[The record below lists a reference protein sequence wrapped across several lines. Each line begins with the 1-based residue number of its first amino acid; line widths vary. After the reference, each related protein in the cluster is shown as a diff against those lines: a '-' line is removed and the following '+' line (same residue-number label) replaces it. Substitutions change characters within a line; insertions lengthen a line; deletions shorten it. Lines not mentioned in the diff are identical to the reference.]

1 MIVGDLVSGSAQLA
15 EAGKKLLMHWEL
27 TTEQWH
33 DKTSEKFEETY
44 LEPLQPVVRMT
55 LDAIGRLAETLERAQ
70 RECS

>member
-15 EAGKKLLMHWEL
+15 EASKKLLMHWEL
-27 TTEQWH
+27 ATEQWH
-33 DKTSEKFEETY
+33 DKTSEKFEEIH
-44 LEPLQPVVRMT
+44 LAPLQPLVRMT